1 MSVNNYWHLST
12 TDLAQSAVLIQ
23 VSTCMRNMDSMS
35 VCTTKNIYVQCF
47 RDLIWLK
54 SKHDNNNND
63 NKKNTVTLIKIFH
76 STACIHIT
84 QQDVNKS
91 IFPSVL

>member
-35 VCTTKNIYVQCF
+35 ACTTKNIYVLCF
-47 RDLIWLK
+47 HDPIWLK
-54 SKHDNNNND
+54 SKHDNNND
-63 NKKNTVTLIKIFH
+63 NKNTVTQIKIFH
-76 STACIHIT
+76 STAFLDIT

-91 IFPSVL
+91 VFPSVL